1 MHLFW
6 KLRWFFQ
13 LERKRYLSAVT
24 ALLIISGLVMIPP
37 KLAGYIVDQINQ
49 QHLNADQLLQ
59 YCGGLALLALF
70 IYGLRV
76 LWRIWLFGASHHLGA
91 ILRQQL
97 FNRLVSC
104 NSAFYQ
110 QHPSGD
116 LLARATQD
124 VDAVVMTA
132 GEGVL
137 AMIDGLLTGIIV
149 LFIMSFFISWPL
161 TLVALLPWPVMG
173 FFMYR
178 ISQQLFSAFHTSQT
192 AFSELNDCVQEQ
204 LSGIRLVKACGQEH
218 YAQHLFQQQA
228 VKATDASFAV
238 AKVDS
243 QYDPVITLTVASSF
257 LLSVAFGGWLV
268 ANNRITL
275 GELTS
280 FTMYLGFLIWPMFAF
295 GWLLNIM
302 ERGAAAYERV
312 QSLIDEAIPLPEGKA
327 SFSAQTISIN
337 LELHHFHY
345 PAYSTCVLHALKIQV
360 SSGQT
365 LGILGPTGCGKS
377 TVLKLLMGLY
387 PCSNLQLF
395 FNEHSYRVCT
405 AHSWRKHIA
414 YVPQD
419 PFLFSMS
426 IAENIALG
434 KPDASIEEIQQAA
447 QIADI
452 HEDITLFPQGYNT
465 QVGERGVTLSGGQRQ
480 RLAIARALLLDAP
493 LLILDDALSA
503 VDVKTEQAILSNLK
517 HVRQNC
523 TTIIAGHR
531 ISATTDADQI
541 IVLQQGKL
549 IEQGKHNELLNHNG
563 WYAQAYHYQQL
574 EQRINAR

>member
-1 MHLFW
+1 MLLFW

-13 LERKRYLSAVT
+13 QERKRYLAAIS
-24 ALLIISGLVMIPP
+24 ALLVISGLVMIPP

-49 QHLNADQLLQ
+49 QQLNADQLIH
-59 YCGGLALLALF
+59 YCGGLALLAVL

-97 FNRLVSC
+97 FNRLVYC
-104 NSAFYQ
+104 PPVFYQ
-110 QHPSGD
+110 QHQSGD
-116 LLARATQD
+116 LLAHATQD

-173 FFMYR
+173 FFIYR
-178 ISQQLFSAFHTSQT
+178 ISQQLFSAFHTSQA
-192 AFSELNDCVQEQ
+192 AFSDLNDCVQEQ
-204 LSGIRLVKACGQEH
+204 LSGIRLVKACGQEQ
-218 YAQHLFQQQA
+218 YAQQLFKQQA
-228 VKATDASFAV
+228 RNATEASFAV

-243 QYDPVITLTVASSF
+243 QYDPVITLTIASSF

-268 ANNRITL
+268 ANNKITL

-312 QSLIDEAIPLPEGKA
+312 QSLLDDAKPRPEGKV
-327 SFSAQTISIN
+327 SFSADTIRIN
-337 LELHHFHY
+337 LELHDFHY
-345 PAYSTCVLHALKIQV
+345 PASNTCVLHALKIQV
-360 SSGQT
+360 VPGQT

-377 TVLKLLMGLY
+377 TLLKLIMGLY
-387 PCSNLQLF
+387 PCDNLQLN
-395 FNEHSYRVCT
+395 FNEYSYRECT
-405 AHSWRKHIA
+405 THSWRKHIA

-419 PFLFSMS
+419 PFLFSIS

-434 KPDASIEEIQQAA
+434 KPDASFEEIQQAA
-447 QIADI
+447 QMAAI
-452 HEDITLFPQGYNT
+452 HEDILLFPQGYNT

-503 VDVKTEQAILSNLK
+503 VDVKTEQAILSSLK

-531 ISATTDADQI
+531 ISAIADADQI
-541 IVLQQGKL
+541 IVLQHGKL
-549 IEQGKHNELLNHNG
+549 IEQGQHDALLAHQG
-563 WYAQAYHYQQL
+563 WYAQAFRYQQL
-574 EQRINAR
+574 EQRINAG